1 MPMRLSQTKRDALR
15 RQDAALI
22 GLPLDLGPSP
32 HSMAAHLRLSA
43 RLLRDR
49 NGPSPSAQL
58 MRHLFALFDRTAP
71 SAQAM
76 RLACRTGCA
85 HCCKQLVTVTAPE
98 AFLVA
103 AQLRGRPDRETA
115 AAAAARTLSG
125 LLGSGRWSGM
135 RACTFLSDMSCSIY
149 EARPFSCRG
158 FVSRDVNACRIF
170 EVSGKA
176 VPMPNQYVDILNA
189 CRMILV
195 AAIRLAG
202 LKDQTFELNAA
213 VTAAL
218 ATDNAETRWLRGE
231 PVFAGI
237 ETGPA
242 PPSDFESQIA
252 RMVAFVAPSL

>member
-1 MPMRLSQTKRDALR
+1 MPPRFSAAQREALR
-15 RQDAALI
+15 RQDSALI
-22 GLPLDLGPSP
+22 GLPLDMGPSP

-49 NGPSPSAQL
+49 NVSSPSAQL
-58 MRHLFALFDRTAP
+58 MRHLFTLFDRTAP

-76 RLACRTGCA
+76 GLACRTGCA

-98 AFLVA
+98 AFFVA
-103 AQLRGRPDRETA
+103 AQVRKEPDRETA
-115 AAAAARTLSG
+115 IAATARTLSG
-125 LLGSGRWSGM
+125 LLGSGRWSGVHP
-135 RACTFLSDMSCSIY
+135 CTFLSDMSCSIY
-149 EARPFSCRG
+149 QARPFSCRG
-158 FVSRDVNACRIF
+158 FVSRDVNACRTF
-170 EVSGKA
+170 EQSGKA
-176 VPMPNQYVDILNA
+176 VPMPDPYVDTLNA

-218 ATDNAETRWLRGE
+218 ATDDTEKRWLRGE

-237 ETGPA
+237 EAGPA
-242 PPSDFESQIA
+242 PPSDFEGQIA